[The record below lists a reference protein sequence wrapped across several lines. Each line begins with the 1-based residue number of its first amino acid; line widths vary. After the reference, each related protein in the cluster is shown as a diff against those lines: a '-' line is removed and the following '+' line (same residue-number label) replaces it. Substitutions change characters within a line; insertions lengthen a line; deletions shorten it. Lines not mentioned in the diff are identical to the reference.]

1 MTGKAVKARM
11 VLLYGLALG
20 CLLSVMAWSRY
31 RFMVIDHALEAYVL
45 LVAVLFVGVG
55 IWVGLRWSAPVV
67 VEKTVVRPA
76 PVVPLQP
83 APEALEQLGISSR
96 ELEVLIQL
104 AQGYSNEEIASHLFV
119 STNTV
124 KTHLSNLYAKLDV
137 KRRTQ
142 AVDKARSLG
151 LIR

>member
-1 MTGKAVKARM
+1 MTRKASKVRM

-20 CLLSVMAWSRY
+20 VLLSVMAWSRY

-45 LVAVLFVGVG
+45 LVAILFVGVG
-55 IWVGLRWSAPVV
+55 IWVGLRWSAPVI
-67 VEKTVVRPA
+67 VEKTVVVSV

-83 APEALEQLGISSR
+83 APQVLAQLGISSR
-96 ELEVLIQL
+96 ELEVLDQL
-104 AQGYSNEEIASHLFV
+104 AQGCSNEEIASHLFV